1 MTLRD
6 ELDLC
11 APQLYRF
18 ACALVAGQAGDCAQA
33 GDLVRTTLSS
43 SLRAPIASR
52 LTGDNLRI
60 RLYSTLIEWHRYGL
74 RRGGAGIK
82 PRAELDRLQFAKR
95 NIGGSA
101 TIKASSRDNFA
112 AALLDLGLEEREA
125 LLLVSMEGF
134 TYAQAS
140 RILKISPSVLV
151 GRLARARTALSEIVG
166 LESLARSAK
175 TRPSYLRLIK

>member
-1 MTLRD
+1 VTLRD

-33 GDLVRTTLSS
+33 GDLVRTILSS
-43 SLRAPIASR
+43 PLRGPIASR

-82 PRAELDRLQFAKR
+82 THAELNKLQFAKG

-101 TIKASSRDNFA
+101 TINASPRDNFA
-112 AALLDLGLEEREA
+112 AALLALGLEEREA

-134 TYAQAS
+134 TYAQAG
-140 RILKISPSVLV
+140 RILKISRSVLV
-151 GRLARARTALSEIVG
+151 GRLARARAALSEIVG
-166 LESLARSAK
+166 LENFARSAK
-175 TRPSYLRLIK
+175 TRPSYLRLVK